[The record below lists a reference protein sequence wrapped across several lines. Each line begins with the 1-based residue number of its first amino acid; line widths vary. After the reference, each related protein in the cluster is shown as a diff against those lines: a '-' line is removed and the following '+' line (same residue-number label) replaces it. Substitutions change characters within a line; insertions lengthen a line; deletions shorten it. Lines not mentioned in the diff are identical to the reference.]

1 MSNPDLE
8 QMSAAQK
15 ATVEALTAILRTSFD
30 GMQRLAELNMAVAR
44 DAFSSNVAT
53 ISKLAASKDLSEM
66 APLGQELAEPERMM
80 DYWRDVYGLVS
91 AMQKDV
97 TTVMQAN
104 YSQLAKSAASAI
116 EQRTS
121 SGSDGGDA
129 IADVMKAMLEQGN
142 KAFDNMTAM
151 ASQMTSMANAQIRAA
166 TSAMEGQA
174 GTGAKGPA
182 GSAAKAGGESR
193 GR

>member
-1 MSNPDLE
+1 MSDPDLDH
-8 QMSAAQK
+8 MSAAQQ
-15 ATVEALTAILRTSFD
+15 ATAEALTAILRTSLD
-30 GMQRLAELNMAVAR
+30 AMQRLAELNMAAAR

-66 APLGQELAEPERMM
+66 APLGQELAKPERMM
-80 DYWRDVYGLVS
+80 EYWRDVYGLVS

-104 YSQLAKSAASAI
+104 YSHLAKSAASAI
-116 EQRTS
+116 EQKIS

-142 KAFDNMTAM
+142 TAFDNMTAM
-151 ASQMTSMANAQIRAA
+151 TSQMTSMTNAQIQAA
-166 TSAMEGQA
+166 TSAMAGKA
-174 GTGAKGPA
+174 GTGAKVPA
-182 GSAAKAGGESR
+182 GSAAKGGTK
-193 GR
+193 